1 MAEGTSRSG
10 KKVVQAKSAPKTEKA
25 KIADE
30 DLKKE
35 AERRVRE
42 GEGWKASEADKK
54 SAGTKRLIA
63 WILWIVAIVIEGVA
77 IWYLLTQVRGTN
89 VDGEPIPQPDWLI
102 WALIGVFVVI
112 GALTIIGSQLWKAAN
127 QADPASRQDG
137 FRFFVQNQ
145 LGAFIPIIAFLPLII
160 VILLN
165 KNIDGKTKGIAG
177 AVGVVLLIVASLLGI
192 EWNPN
197 SQEGE
202 TQGQIVAEGQSD
214 EYAAIVV
221 ALTGEDNV
229 AWTPA
234 GKVYHLCTDASAVQ
248 RESAA
253 NEIRVGTV
261 ADAHADGKIGLTLQ
275 VDQELDQCGLAE
287 PGNLDELEAEIRE
300 LRDAYE
306 EAKTK

>member
-275 VDQELDQCGLAE
+275 VDQELDQCGLPE

>member
-102 WALIGVFVVI
+102 WALIGVFVII

-275 VDQELDQCGLAE
+275 VDQELDQCGLPE